1 MFLIQWYSTKPSLAV
16 PLYVELCHFLLSVPD
31 IISSAWVC
39 EAGQDQRGRY
49 QNLMQPSM
57 SSGRIPG
64 ETKGLK
70 KSSSAKK
77 RYFLICTE
85 FRGYKMRS
93 YHMHKIV
100 FCIHLLSIHEMW
112 PWKRSLHFQL
122 LPFWYQFEPCLRKS
136 RETLLQPF
144 NT

>member
-1 MFLIQWYSTKPSLAV
+1 MFLIKRYSTKPSLAV
-16 PLYVELCHFLLSVPD
+16 PLDVEPCHFLLPLPD
-31 IISSAWVC
+31 IVSPAWVC
-39 EAGQDQRGRY
+39 EAGRDQRGRS
-49 QNLMQPSM
+49 QNSMQSSM

-77 RYFLICTE
+77 RYFLLCIE

-93 YHMHKIV
+93 YHMHKVV
-100 FCIHLLSIHEMW
+100 FCIHLLFIHEMW

-122 LPFWYQFEPCLRKS
+122 LLFWYQFEPNLRKS
-136 RETLLQPF
+136 GTLLQPF
-144 NT
+144 NI